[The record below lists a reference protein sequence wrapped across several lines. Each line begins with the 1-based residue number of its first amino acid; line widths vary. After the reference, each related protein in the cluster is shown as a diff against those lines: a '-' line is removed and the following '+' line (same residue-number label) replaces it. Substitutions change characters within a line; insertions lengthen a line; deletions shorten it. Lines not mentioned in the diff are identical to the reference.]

1 MKYDNNNIQIIK
13 ILLLFNIIESLK
25 ENIRFPFDEYKKIK
39 PSLEHIHA
47 RKSQKL
53 SDKEKEKFI
62 EENKQYI
69 LQNKELIKDEYKNL
83 DEAFNNFKIEDKFNY
98 ILDALFFIY
107 EKSLENSGD
116 FITSEENN
124 YLYDENN
131 ISNLALIDVNNNTTL
146 SNSIFPMKLKKI
158 KDLIKNNKKYI
169 PISTKNLFLKYY
181 TKDPRDILLWTKND
195 KKDYLDNIINSISD
209 YLYEKNK

>member
-169 PISTKNLFLKYY
+169 PIS
-181 TKDPRDILLWTKND
+181 
-195 KKDYLDNIINSISD
+195 
-209 YLYEKNK
+209 